1 MAPPK
6 RDAIFAFVLC
16 TKVRKLAVLV
26 FGRVV
31 KIVLSYKLTEITL
44 SNFKRRLFANFGNN
58 HNAKKSQSLE
68 PLSGQNTSIIFCRGL
83 IFWYKKVTVLC

>member
-1 MAPPK
+1 M
-6 RDAIFAFVLC
+6 FALR

-58 HNAKKSQSLE
+58 HNAKKNAKAME
-68 PLSGQNTSIIFCRGL
+68 PLSDQNTSIIFCRGL
-83 IFWYKKVTVLC
+83 IFLV